1 MTRFPPSQFRS
12 GAQKGRASKASRNIN
27 QNGLSARLLPGL
39 AAVNRRRNQLL
50 VGSLSALAGAV
61 GCLVVYNLMPEPQEL
76 REPLPHHLASSD
88 RQLKTSMGALFGSNY
103 IPGNKVETLV
113 NGNQIFPSMLGAIR
127 EARQTISFETYI
139 YWRGDIAVKFADA
152 LSAKAREGLSVKV
165 LLDWVGSLPMD
176 EALIKRM
183 QDSGVEVVRFR
194 PVTWYTLDRIN
205 NRTHR
210 KLLVVDGRVGFT
222 GGVGIADEWNGDA
235 RSPNE
240 WRDNH
245 YRVEGPAVA
254 EFQAAFAEHWIEAT
268 GELLLG
274 DRYFPDI
281 VPTGERAAQVVVSST
296 HQRNVMHLMLMT
308 ALASAKKTIRIA
320 TPYFVPDELTRQQL
334 LEARKRGVDIQIIVP
349 GPQTD
354 ARIVRKASR
363 HLWGDLLE
371 AGVKISEYQPTFFHC
386 KLVVVDDV
394 WASVGSTNIDDRALR
409 LNDEANVNLFDQDF
423 ARAQTTI
430 FDKDAAAS
438 RPYTFSEWQNRSA
451 NEKFSDWV
459 SSLARSQI

>member
-1 MTRFPPSQFRS
+1 MNLQRHPFM
-12 GAQKGRASKASRNIN
+12 I
-27 QNGLSARLLPGL
+27 GLFSAALSVAGC
-39 AAVNRRRNQLL
+39 LL
-50 VGSLSALAGAV
+50 VG
-61 GCLVVYNLMPEPQEL
+61 NLLPEPQEL
-76 REPLPHHLASSD
+76 RQPLPHNLASSD

-103 IPGNKVETLV
+103 VPGNQVETLV
-113 NGNQIFPSMLGAIR
+113 NGVQIFPSMLRAIR

-139 YWRGDIAVKFADA
+139 YWRGAIAEEFAVA
-152 LSAKAREGLSVKV
+152 LSIKAREGLSVKV
-165 LLDWVGSLPMD
+165 LLDWAGSLPMD
-176 EALIKRM
+176 ERLIKRM
-183 QDSGVEVVRFR
+183 QDAGVEVVRFR
-194 PVTWYTLDRIN
+194 PVAWYTIDRVN

-210 KLLVVDGRVGFT
+210 KLLIVDGRVGFT

-245 YRVEGPAVA
+245 YRVEGPAAA

-274 DRYFPDI
+274 DRFFPEIGPAGDSA
-281 VPTGERAAQVVVSST
+281 TQVVISSNL
-296 HQRNVMHLMLMT
+296 QRNVMHLMLMT
-308 ALASAKKTIRIA
+308 ALAAAQKNIRIA

-363 HLWGDLLE
+363 HLWGELLQ

-386 KLVVVDDV
+386 KLVIVDDI
-394 WASVGSTNIDDRALR
+394 WTSVGSTNIDDRALR
-409 LNDEANVNLFDQDF
+409 LNDEANINLFDQKF
-423 ARAQTTI
+423 ASTQMAL
-430 FDKDAAAS
+430 FEKDAAAS
-438 RPYTFSEWQNRSA
+438 RPYSFSDWQNRSA
-451 NEKFSDWV
+451 SEKVSDWV

>member
-1 MTRFPPSQFRS
+1 MNLQRHPFM
-12 GAQKGRASKASRNIN
+12 I
-27 QNGLSARLLPGL
+27 GLISAALGV
-39 AAVNRRRNQLL
+39 AGCLL
-50 VGSLSALAGAV
+50 VG
-61 GCLVVYNLMPEPQEL
+61 NLLPEPQEL
-76 REPLPHHLASSD
+76 RQPLPHNLASSD

-103 IPGNKVETLV
+103 VPGNRVETLV
-113 NGNQIFPSMLGAIR
+113 NGVQIFPSMLRAIR

-139 YWRGDIAVKFADA
+139 YWRGAIAEEFANA
-152 LSAKAREGLSVKV
+152 LSIKSQEGLSVKV
-165 LLDWVGSLPMD
+165 LLDWAGSLPMD
-176 EALIKRM
+176 ERLIKRM
-183 QDSGVEVVRFR
+183 QDAGVEVVRFR
-194 PVTWYTLDRIN
+194 PVAWYTIDRVN

-210 KLLVVDGRVGFT
+210 KLLIVDGRVGFT
-222 GGVGIADEWNGDA
+222 GGVGIADEWKGDA

-245 YRVEGPAVA
+245 YRVEGPAAA

-274 DRYFPDI
+274 DRFFPEIGPAGD
-281 VPTGERAAQVVVSST
+281 RATQVVISSNL
-296 HQRNVMHLMLMT
+296 QRNVMHLMLMT
-308 ALASAKKTIRIA
+308 ALAAAQKNIRIA

-363 HLWGDLLE
+363 HLWGELLQ

-386 KLVVVDDV
+386 KLVIVDDI
-394 WASVGSTNIDDRALR
+394 WTSVGSTNIDDRALR
-409 LNDEANVNLFDQDF
+409 LNDEANINLFDQKF
-423 ARAQTTI
+423 ASTQMAL
-430 FDKDAAAS
+430 FEKDAAAS
-438 RPYTFSEWQNRSA
+438 RPYSFSDWQNRSA
-451 NEKFSDWV
+451 SEKVSDWV

>member
-1 MTRFPPSQFRS
+1 M
-12 GAQKGRASKASRNIN
+12 I
-27 QNGLSARLLPGL
+27 GLFSAALGV
-39 AAVNRRRNQLL
+39 AGCLL
-50 VGSLSALAGAV
+50 VG
-61 GCLVVYNLMPEPQEL
+61 NLLPEPQEL
-76 REPLPHHLASSD
+76 RQPLPHNLASSD

-103 IPGNKVETLV
+103 VPGNQVETLV
-113 NGNQIFPSMLGAIR
+113 NGVQIFPSMLRAIR

-139 YWRGDIAVKFADA
+139 YWRGAIAEEFADA
-152 LSAKAREGLSVKV
+152 LSIKAREGLSVKV
-165 LLDWVGSLPMD
+165 LLDWAGSLPMD
-176 EALIKRM
+176 ERLIKRM
-183 QDSGVEVVRFR
+183 QDAGVEVVRFR
-194 PVTWYTLDRIN
+194 PVAWYTIDRVN

-210 KLLVVDGRVGFT
+210 KLLIVDGRVGFT

-245 YRVEGPAVA
+245 YRVEGPAAA

-274 DRYFPDI
+274 DRFFPEIGPAGDSA
-281 VPTGERAAQVVVSST
+281 TQVVISSNL
-296 HQRNVMHLMLMT
+296 QRNVMHLMLMT
-308 ALASAKKTIRIA
+308 ALAAAQKNIRIA

-363 HLWGDLLE
+363 HLWGELLQ

-386 KLVVVDDV
+386 KLVIVDDI
-394 WASVGSTNIDDRALR
+394 WTSVGSTNIDDRALR
-409 LNDEANVNLFDQDF
+409 LNDEANINLFDQKF
-423 ARAQTTI
+423 ASTQMAL
-430 FDKDAAAS
+430 FEKDAAAS
-438 RPYTFSEWQNRSA
+438 RPYSFSDWQNRSA
-451 NEKFSDWV
+451 SEKVSDWV